1 MSNIGNLERRCKD
14 AKGSKKIPTKIHSL
28 TLTRLFPYMSDIEES
43 LPLKGNVT
51 KYGAA
56 EEEESEL
63 NLSYVSSHIED
74 AVANHKGTH
83 LHAFIFK

>member
-1 MSNIGNLERRCKD
+1 
-14 AKGSKKIPTKIHSL
+14 
-28 TLTRLFPYMSDIEES
+28 MSDIEES
-43 LPLKGNVT
+43 LPLKGNFT

-56 EEEESEL
+56 EEEEKESEL

-83 LHAFIFK
+83 LHLLFF